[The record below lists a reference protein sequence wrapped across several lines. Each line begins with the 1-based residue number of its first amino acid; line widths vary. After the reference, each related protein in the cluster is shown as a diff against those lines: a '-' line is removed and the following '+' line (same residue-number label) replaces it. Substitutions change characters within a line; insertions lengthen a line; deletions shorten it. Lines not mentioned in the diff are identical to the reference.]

1 MKIPNKFKLNTED
14 FKVYFDNNKKTY
26 VAENIETGEKTNI
39 GVLGVLMQ
47 MGILKAIDEKEEKR
61 IESILERLRKL
72 EEKVDGM
79 TKEKEPTET
88 KEEQKEVKEET
99 EEEKKSEIKERII
112 DNVLKQAEKE
122 SEEEKSKE
130 KKEENEP
137 IIVESDEEIENWMK
151 I

>member
-1 MKIPNKFKLNTED
+1 MKIPNNFKLNTED

-26 VAENIETGEKTNI
+26 IAENIETGEKTNI

-47 MGILKAIDEKEEKR
+47 MGILKAVDEREEKK
-61 IESILERLRKL
+61 IESILERLKRL
-72 EEKVDGM
+72 EERVDGM
-79 TKEKEPTET
+79 TKETEFE
-88 KEEQKEVKEET
+88 KEQKEEIREET

-112 DNVLKQAEKE
+112 NNVLKQAE
-122 SEEEKSKE
+122 EESKE
-130 KKEENEP
+130 KKPKKEEKEENEP

>member
-1 MKIPNKFKLNTED
+1 MRMPNKFKLNTED

-122 SEEEKSKE
+122 SEEEKPKK

>member
-61 IESILERLRKL
+61 IESILEKLRKL

-79 TKEKEPTET
+79 TKEKESTET
-88 KEEQKEVKEET
+88 KEEQKEIREET

-122 SEEEKSKE
+122 SEEEKPKE